1 MPAYAHRGFRI
12 HWKKRWVLL
21 ATWCYMIC
29 EYVCCIK
36 IHKDHAWLEIRF
48 LSLASHLVSAAC
60 AGNSFRTKRRASRCG
75 CESMCE
81 RSKQQRPGLL
91 STDSYTKLHLLK
103 CHWCQADKQEMKLC
117 VLEATQLIL
126 DSTYF
131 SGIKLARLCCQCYQF
146 CHIVC
151 LFKICVR
158 KQLRELI
165 ALRLAQEKD
174 VTLQALGPCKWSW
187 CFEPR
192 HMRHPSPSAVLASE
206 METCFALEF
215 GRSSMMLRED
225 VVMLTSFCGIHRNK
239 MILCT
244 VQKKVWTTE

>member
-1 MPAYAHRGFRI
+1 MPVYAHRGFRI

-21 ATWCYMIC
+21 ATWCYMIY

-36 IHKDHAWLEIRF
+36 MHKDHAWLEIRF

-126 DSTYF
+126 DVFQWDQIGQTLLSMLPILSY
-131 SGIKLARLCCQCYQF
+131 
-146 CHIVC
+146 C
-151 LFKICVR
+151 LLVQDFGPCMAAKCIQSCEQVVNGSLGQHNHECVR

-174 VTLQALGPCKWSW
+174 VTLQALGPCKWSC

-206 METCFALEF
+206 METWFALGV

-225 VVMLTSFCGIHRNK
+225 V
-239 MILCT
+239 
-244 VQKKVWTTE
+244 